1 MKTKP
6 PSTKLRSTKVPS
18 ALVVLSATAA
28 LLLSMNASAVEIT
41 GRVIS
46 STPVVEQIAVP
57 RQVCSGQTV
66 TTEAPKSGAGFAL
79 GALAGAAAGNA
90 VGNGSGRAVATFIG
104 LVGGGL
110 LGNQIE
116 GSRQQTQNVQ
126 QCSTQTFYENRASYY
141 NVVYDYQG
149 TQYTV
154 QLPQDPGQF
163 IKLQVT
169 PVGAIQN
176 QQNQQYQQ
184 NQPVQQIQPHVNLQQ
199 PQAYQ
204 PITVTPMYVQQQP
217 VFLAP
222 AVVQSYSNYYG
233 QPYYAPVYHQRVV
246 PNVSLN
252 FGYSRGYGNGHGH
265 RHGYRY

>member
-1 MKTKP
+1 MKPT
-6 PSTKLRSTKVPS
+6 S
-18 ALVVLSATAA
+18 AFAFSVVCAAATAA
-28 LLLSMNASAVEIT
+28 FSMNTLAAEIT

-79 GALAGAAAGNA
+79 GALAGGAAGNA
-90 VGNGSGRAVATFIG
+90 IGNGSGRAVATFIG

-126 QCSTQTFYENRASYY
+126 QCSTQTFYENRATYY

-154 QLPQDPGQF
+154 QMPQDPGPF

-169 PVGAIQN
+169 PVGAVQS
-176 QQNQQYQQ
+176 QKSYQDRLVEL
-184 NQPVQQIQPHVNLQQ
+184 NQPQTGVE

-204 PITVTPMYVQQQP
+204 PITVTPMYVQQQQP

-222 AVVQSYSNYYG
+222 IVMQSSSTYYG
-233 QPYYAPVYHQRVV
+233 QPYYAPIYQQRVV

-252 FGYSRGYGNGHGH
+252 FGYSRGNGWGNGHGH
-265 RHGYRY
+265 QHGYRY

>member
-6 PSTKLRSTKVPS
+6 ASIFTL
-18 ALVVLSATAA
+18 LSAAA
-28 LLLSMNASAVEIT
+28 ASLMGMNASAAEIT

-79 GALAGAAAGNA
+79 GALAGGAAGNA
-90 VGNGSGRAVATFIG
+90 IGNGSGRAVATFIG

-110 LGNQIE
+110 LGDQIE
-116 GSRQQTQNVQ
+116 GGRQQTQNVQ

-149 TQYTV
+149 TQYKV
-154 QLPQDPGQF
+154 QLPQDPGPY

-169 PVGAIQN
+169 PVGAVQN
-176 QQNQQYQQ
+176 QQNQSIQQ
-184 NQPVQQIQPHVNLQQ
+184 VQ

-204 PITVTPMYVQQQP
+204 PISVTPIYVQQQQP
-217 VFLAP
+217 FFLAP
-222 AVVQSYSNYYG
+222 VVVQSSSAYYG
-233 QPYYAPVYHQRVV
+233 PSGYAPLHHQRAV

>member
-1 MKTKP
+1 MKTKLT
-6 PSTKLRSTKVPS
+6 STF
-18 ALVVLSATAA
+18 ALLSAAA
-28 LLLSMNASAVEIT
+28 AALLSMNASAVEIT

-46 STPVVEQIAVP
+46 STPVVEQVAVP

-116 GSRQQTQNVQ
+116 GGRQQTQNLQ

-154 QLPQDPGQF
+154 QLPQDPGPF

-176 QQNQQYQQ
+176 QQSQQNQQYQQ
-184 NQPVQQIQPHVNLQQ
+184 YQQSQPVQQIQPQVNLQQ
-199 PQAYQ
+199 LQAYQ
-204 PITVTPMYVQQQP
+204 PITVTPMYVQQQQP

-222 AVVQSYSNYYG
+222 VVVQSSTSYYG

-252 FGYSRGYGNGHGH
+252 FGYSRGYGHGHGH

>member
-1 MKTKP
+1 MK
-6 PSTKLRSTKVPS
+6 STS
-18 ALVVLSATAA
+18 AFTFSVVCAAATAA
-28 LLLSMNASAVEIT
+28 FSLNALAAEIT

-79 GALAGAAAGNA
+79 GALAGGAAGNA
-90 VGNGSGRAVATFIG
+90 IGNDSGRAVATFIG

-116 GSRQQTQNVQ
+116 SGRQQTQNVQ
-126 QCSTQTFYENRASYY
+126 QCGTQTFYENRASYY
-141 NVVYDYQG
+141 NVVYDYLG

-154 QLPQDPGQF
+154 QMPQDPGSF

-169 PVGAIQN
+169 PLGAAQS
-176 QQNQQYQQ
+176 
-184 NQPVQQIQPHVNLQQ
+184 QPSQPIQPRRPQVQAPTEEVQ

-204 PITVTPMYVQQQP
+204 PITVTPMYVQQQQP

-222 AVVQSYSNYYG
+222 IVVQSSSSYYG
-233 QPYYAPVYHQRVV
+233 QPIYAPTYAPIYQQRVQ

-252 FGYSRGYGNGHGH
+252 FGYSRGYHY
-265 RHGYRY
+265 GYRY

>member
-1 MKTKP
+1 MKTKLT
-6 PSTKLRSTKVPS
+6 STF
-18 ALVVLSATAA
+18 ALLSAAAAA
-28 LLLSMNASAVEIT
+28 LLSMSASAAEIT

-46 STPVVEQIAVP
+46 STPVVEQVAVP

-116 GSRQQTQNVQ
+116 GGRQQTQNLQ

-154 QLPQDPGQF
+154 QLPQDPGPS

-176 QQNQQYQQ
+176 QQSQQTQQYQQ
-184 NQPVQQIQPHVNLQQ
+184 NQPVQQIQPQVNLQQ

-204 PITVTPMYVQQQP
+204 PITVTPMYVQQQQP

-222 AVVQSYSNYYG
+222 VVVQSSTSYYG

-252 FGYSRGYGNGHGH
+252 FGYSRGYGHGHGH

>member
-6 PSTKLRSTKVPS
+6 TS
-18 ALVVLSATAA
+18 AYLLIPAVAAAA
-28 LLLSMNASAVEIT
+28 LFSTSAFAVEIT

-66 TTEAPKSGAGFAL
+66 TTDAPKSGAGFAL
-79 GALAGAAAGNA
+79 GALAGGAAGNA
-90 VGNGSGRAVATFIG
+90 IGNGSGRAVATFIG

-116 GSRQQTQNVQ
+116 GGRQQTQNVQ
-126 QCSTQTFYENRASYY
+126 SCSTQTFYENRASYY

-154 QLPQDPGQF
+154 QMPQDPGPT

-169 PVGAIQN
+169 PVGTV
-176 QQNQQYQQ
+176 Q
-184 NQPVQQIQPHVNLQQ
+184 NQPNPQTQQIRPQVSVQPQEQIAQ

-204 PITVTPMYVQQQP
+204 PITVTPMYVQQQQP
-217 VFLAP
+217 VFIAP
-222 AVVQSYSNYYG
+222 VVVQSSSGYYG
-233 QPYYAPVYHQRVV
+233 QPYYAPVYQQRVV

-252 FGYSRGYGNGHGH
+252 FGYSRGYGQGWGHG
-265 RHGYRY
+265 HGYRY